1 MRLPKP
7 AFSLILVLFPLL
19 AAADPESDLR
29 EAIAVLSQTSY
40 AWETTTRQRFS
51 GETTEPRVNLN
62 APLELRGRID
72 PAGYAEITLLPT
84 RELPVP
90 VTAIFRD
97 ADVVAHTPL
106 GWLRRGQMRETPSA
120 NRDVTFE
127 GKTVRLARFFTV
139 ALKTTTL
146 RTLTENLIDLTTDL
160 KSVRGESGLV
170 IAELRDKSIEQLWG
184 DAQAKRAPE
193 IQGTLIF
200 KLTDQGL
207 AEYHVVLAI
216 GFPNSRT
223 QKTAWSMQ
231 QWTTRVTGLGST
243 SVVPPEG
250 AVKALEQ

>member
-7 AFSLILVLFPLL
+7 AFCLFLVFFPLL
-19 AAADPESDLR
+19 AAADPERDLR
-29 EAIAVLSQTSY
+29 EAISALSQTSY

-72 PAGYAEITLLPT
+72 PAGYSEITLLPT

-146 RTLTENLIDLTTDL
+146 RTLTETLIDLTTDL

-223 QKTAWSMQ
+223 KTTAWSMQ
-231 QWTTRVTGLGST
+231 QWTTRITGIGST